1 MTPEEVNGLIAK
13 RAAAFSRLDAAALGA
28 LYAENCVVDT
38 PAGGGTVTGRDA
50 NENVYR
56 GFFAAFPD
64 LTIETQQVVSEGSDI
79 AQLYTAVGT
88 NAGGFMGLLAR
99 LDRADGEALR
109 QAMAC
114 GTAMASMAIEAFS
127 PARLLETEGAEIEA
141 RVRSL
146 HALVHYDLFPMF

>member
-56 GFFAAFPD
+56 GFFAAF
-64 LTIETQQVVSEGSDI
+64 SRYCS
-79 AQLYTAVGT
+79 
-88 NAGGFMGLLAR
+88 
-99 LDRADGEALR
+99 
-109 QAMAC
+109 
-114 GTAMASMAIEAFS
+114 SAIFS
-127 PARLLETEGAEIEA
+127 SFSRWPKR
-141 RVRSL
+141 
-146 HALVHYDLFPMF
+146 

>member
-1 MTPEEVNGLIAK
+1 VTPEEVNGLIAK

-88 NAGGFMGLLAR
+88 NAGGFMGLPATGKRFRFNGAFIFTVENAQITRERRIYDFTGVLVQIGVLKAR
-99 LDRADGEALR
+99 P
-109 QAMAC
+109 Q
-114 GTAMASMAIEAFS
+114 
-127 PARLLETEGAEIEA
+127 
-141 RVRSL
+141 
-146 HALVHYDLFPMF
+146 

>member
-50 NENVYR
+50 KENVYR

-88 NAGGFMGLLAR
+88 NAGGFMGLPPTGKRFRFNGAFIFTVENGQITRERRIYDFTGVLVQIGVLKAR
-99 LDRADGEALR
+99 P
-109 QAMAC
+109 Q
-114 GTAMASMAIEAFS
+114 
-127 PARLLETEGAEIEA
+127 
-141 RVRSL
+141 
-146 HALVHYDLFPMF
+146 